1 MSILET
7 VGKII
12 LVGGVA
18 VAVAAPVALVLGWG
32 LEAGIRVFWAGVLY
46 VVAGAVLQNRL
57 YEPISLS
64 GFDSRPPGCRG
75 CRSSSSSSEPSCFR
89 S

>member
-7 VGKII
+7 VGKVI

-32 LEAGIRVFWAGVLY
+32 LEAGIRVFWAGMLY

-64 GFDSRPPGCRG
+64 GFDSRPPRMPWVSFILVVFGTLVL
-75 CRSSSSSSEPSCFR
+75 P
-89 S
+89 